1 MMDAIRNAG
10 AKLANLAY
18 NLSQSDALPVE
29 LRASLDDCR
38 KEWDAAVREAPVP
51 ASLLATAKPTS
62 ACWCATCRPVTM
74 QDSRMVLCP
83 TCGNKRCPRA
93 YHHDHDCSGSNLP
106 GQPGSAYPTTTIN
119 QETPL

>member
-38 KEWDAAVREAPVP
+38 KEWDAAVSAAPVP
-51 ASLLATAKPTS
+51 ASALAPAKLMS
-62 ACWCATCRPVTM
+62 ACWCTTCRPVTLL
-74 QDSRMVLCP
+74 DSRMVLCP

-93 YHHDHDCSGSNLP
+93 NDHRHDCTGSNLP
-106 GQPGSAYPTTTIN
+106 GQPRSSCPAAASN
-119 QETPL
+119 LETPP